1 MGRIAPRACRSPACS
16 RTTSHV
22 SGFCPD
28 CLSKRRAADDQRRGS
43 AAERGYGTRWQKARA
58 TYLASHPLCKQ
69 CGERGLIVRAT
80 VVDHIIPHKG
90 DQKLFWDARNWQ
102 PLCKPCHDKKTAT
115 EDGGFGRFQEKG

>member
-1 MGRIAPRACRSPACS
+1 MGRIAPRACRSPACC

-22 SGFCPD
+22 SGFCPG
-28 CLSKRRAADDQRRGS
+28 CLSKRRAADDQQRGS

-69 CGERGLIVRAT
+69 CDQRGLIVRAT

-90 DQKLFWDARNWQ
+90 DQNLFWSRDNWQ
-102 PLCKPCHDKKTAT
+102 SLCKPCHDKKTAT
-115 EDGGFGRFQEKG
+115 EDGGFGRFQKKG